1 MERFGVIKK
10 YMMAQILLLVHLL
23 SHHPIN
29 HHIFFRNIH
38 LTKKFGNKRKKFP
51 IAYGKI
57 LPARYLHLPTWGSP
71 PINRQ

>member
-29 HHIFFRNIH
+29 HHIFLRNKNI
-38 LTKKFGNKRKKFP
+38 NARKWK
-51 IAYGKI
+51 
-57 LPARYLHLPTWGSP
+57 
-71 PINRQ
+71 